1 MEQCTIPIS
10 FIHFAI
16 HFVFVMRFSINDE
29 IIQRL
34 TFQTVL
40 FALEINHQLT
50 IEVLDVACV
59 FIFNYPESTYD
70 KECKQIP
77 E

>member
-40 FALEINHQLT
+40 FALEINH
-50 IEVLDVACV
+50 
-59 FIFNYPESTYD
+59 
-70 KECKQIP
+70 
-77 E
+77 